1 LPKSLSNN
9 SWSNAAGVL
18 SLISSI
24 VKTTVVFR
32 SFASAASN
40 PKAPA
45 TAASSLK
52 SPLVSRLIEAPTSA
66 P

>member
-1 LPKSLSNN
+1 M
-9 SWSNAAGVL
+9 
-18 SLISSI
+18 
-24 VKTTVVFR
+24 VKTTVVLR
-32 SFASAASN
+32 SLASAASN

-52 SPLVSRLIEAPTSA
+52 SPFVSKLIEAPTSA